1 VRTCEHVPA
10 RLNPESPGL
19 KGLVEA
25 ARNGEFEPAHLVARE
40 TLVFGDIWLE
50 PGERFHC
57 GKRLAAW
64 LIDEGSAER
73 IADPS

>member
-1 VRTCEHVPA
+1 MRTCEHVPA
-10 RLNPESPGL
+10 RLNPESGM
-19 KGLVEA
+19 KGVVEA
-25 ARNGEFEPAHLVARE
+25 ARNGEFEPVHLIARKR
-40 TLVFGDIWLE
+40 LRFGDIWLE

-64 LIDEGSAER
+64 LIKEGSAER

>member
-1 VRTCEHVPA
+1 VSVQA

-25 ARNGEFEPAHLVARE
+25 ARTGEFEPVHLTARE
-40 TLVFGDIWLE
+40 RLVFGEIWLE
-50 PGERFHC
+50 PGESFHC
-57 GKRLAAW
+57 AKRLAAW
-64 LIDEGSAER
+64 LIDEGRAAR

>member
-1 VRTCEHVPA
+1 MRTCERVPA

-25 ARNGEFEPAHLVARE
+25 ARNGEFEPVHLIARE
-40 TLVFGDIWLE
+40 RLRFGDIWLE

-64 LIDEGSAER
+64 LIDEGLAER
-73 IADPS
+73 IADP